1 MRSRRT
7 PGSGASDPSSEA
19 SSSTPS
25 PDQSGRGRLIVICGP
40 SGVGKSS
47 VIDRVE
53 QRRPVHFSVSLTTR
67 GARPG
72 ERDGVDYRFVD
83 RDEFERSIHNGDLI
97 EWAEYDQ
104 HLYGTPRQAVEP
116 HLSGGEDVLLDIE
129 VQGAAQVKTAYSEAI
144 LIFIAPPS
152 MEELE
157 RRLRRRGDTD
167 DADIGRR
174 LRIARRQLEDA
185 EALFDHVV
193 VNDDLSRAVEEVLG
207 ILHPTRRNSL

>member
-1 MRSRRT
+1 M
-7 PGSGASDPSSEA
+7 
-19 SSSTPS
+19 
-25 PDQSGRGRLIVICGP
+25 
-40 SGVGKSS
+40 GKSS

-104 HLYGTPRQAVEP
+104 HLYGTPRQAVER